1 MSYLLFMDESGHD
14 RNTTPYEVRGGVALH
29 ARRLWE
35 FIQAMRRS
43 EQEAF
48 GTLLHEYGSEV
59 KGSKLLNRERF
70 RWADQGATLDARER
84 RQHAL
89 AFLNSTREG
98 RTPKR
103 IEFTAYG
110 QACLKLADDVFRL
123 LAEHGGVVFASAI
136 PRTARKPSWEADGQL
151 LRKDHVFLLERFF
164 YLLEEKQ
171 EDGLLVLDET
181 EKRHDRRFMTLV
193 RRYFTKAAEGRKR
206 TQWIVPAPLFVSS
219 DLAYPIQA
227 ADVCIYCINWGFRLP
242 DRGMCAATRR
252 EIEERFAETLYHL
265 QFKGDGYRGGRVFR
279 TYGIVLVPDP
289 YSSRGT

>member
-29 ARRLWE
+29 ARQLWE

-43 EQEAF
+43 EEEAF
-48 GTLLHEYGSEV
+48 GALLHEYGSEV

-70 RWADQGATLDARER
+70 RWAGQGPPLGDREARH
-84 RQHAL
+84 HAL
-89 AFLNSTREG
+89 AFLNSAREG
-98 RTPKR
+98 RTPKQV
-103 IEFTAYG
+103 EFTAYG
-110 QACLKLADDVFRL
+110 QACLKLADEVFRL
-123 LAEHGGVVFASAI
+123 LRDHGAVVFASAI
-136 PRTARKPSWEADGQL
+136 PRTAKKPSWTTDGQL

-193 RRYFTKAAEGRKR
+193 RRCFTKTGVGRRR
-206 TQWIVPAPLFVSS
+206 TQWIVPVPLFVSS

-242 DRGMCAATRR
+242 ERGMRAATRP
-252 EIEERFAETLYHL
+252 EIEERFAESLYQL
-265 QFKGDGYRGGRVFR
+265 QFKGDCYRGGHVFR
-279 TYGIVLVPDP
+279 TYGIVFVSDP
-289 YSSRGT
+289 YKSRGT